1 MRRAWNPRSGGLRRA
16 AVVALALT
24 ALSPVGRAAAQ
35 SCWSAHPLDFPQPAD
50 FPSEFHAVIEI
61 PAGGTVK
68 YEIDPDTGVPVV
80 DRFVVSPV
88 AYPANYGF
96 VAGTLEG
103 DGDPLDVLIWT
114 REPVVPG
121 AVVRARAVGL
131 LRMTDAGERDTK
143 ILAVPA
149 ADVDPRYADVRD
161 IDDLGR
167 WERERVE
174 SFFETYKGLPGG
186 GRIELAGIGDAV
198 EANAALVEAHDRCR
212 QGA

>member
-1 MRRAWNPRSGGLRRA
+1 MRRARNPRSGPLRRA
-16 AVVALALT
+16 AVVTLALV
-24 ALSPVGRAAAQ
+24 ALSAAARVEAQ
-35 SCWSAHPLDFPQPAD
+35 TCWSAHPLDFPQPAG
-50 FPSEFHAVIEI
+50 FPAEFHAVVEI
-61 PAGGTVK
+61 PAGSTVK

-80 DRFVVSPV
+80 DRFVLSPV

-96 VAGTLEG
+96 VTGSLEG

-121 AVVRARAVGL
+121 AVVRARSIGI

-149 ADVDPRYADVRD
+149 GDVDPRYADVGD

-167 WERERVE
+167 WERERVV
-174 SFFETYKGLPGG
+174 SFFETYKALPDG
-186 GRIELAGIGDAV
+186 GRIELGGIGDAA
-198 EANAALVEAHDRCR
+198 EARAALAEAHDRCR
-212 QGA
+212 KGG

>member
-1 MRRAWNPRSGGLRRA
+1 MRRARDPRSGPLRRA
-16 AVVALALT
+16 AVLTLVLA
-24 ALSPVGRAAAQ
+24 ALSPAARADAQ
-35 SCWSAHPLDFPQPAD
+35 TCWSAHPLDFPQPAG
-50 FPSEFHAVIEI
+50 FPAEFHAVVEI

-68 YEIDPDTGVPVV
+68 YEIDPDTGVLVV

-96 VAGTLEG
+96 VTGTLEG

-121 AVVRARAVGL
+121 AVVRARAIGI

-149 ADVDPRYADVRD
+149 TDVDPRYADVGA

-167 WERERVE
+167 WERERVV
-174 SFFETYKGLPGG
+174 SFFETYKDLPAA
-186 GRIELAGIGDAV
+186 GRVELGGIGDAA
-198 EANAALVEAHDRCR
+198 EALAALAQAHDRCR
-212 QGA
+212 QGG

>member
-1 MRRAWNPRSGGLRRA
+1 
-16 AVVALALT
+16 
-24 ALSPVGRAAAQ
+24 
-35 SCWSAHPLDFPQPAD
+35 
-50 FPSEFHAVIEI
+50 
-61 PAGGTVK
+61 
-68 YEIDPDTGVPVV
+68 VV

-96 VAGTLEG
+96 VTGTLEG

-121 AVVRARAVGL
+121 AVVRARAIGI

-149 ADVDPRYADVRD
+149 TDVDPRYADVGG

-167 WERERVE
+167 WERERVV
-174 SFFETYKGLPGG
+174 SFFELYKDLPAA
-186 GRIELAGIGDAV
+186 GRVELGGIGDAA
-198 EANAALVEAHDRCR
+198 EALAALSEAHDRCR
-212 QGA
+212 QGG